1 MRFSKNPTQYDEQV
15 SLLRDRG
22 MVIGDE
28 DLLGRWLKTVGYYR
42 LSAYWLFYELA
53 PEDGKTRSKRFANG
67 TSFEDV
73 IALYTFDR
81 KLRLLL
87 MEALERI
94 EIAIRTSWTYHFAH
108 AHGPHAFMDAA
119 NFNSGWDH
127 ARQIVLLS
135 NRIEKSAEQ
144 FIEHYRGKYDDP
156 YLPPIWAITETF
168 SFTELSKWLS
178 MTGNRTVRAKVAHD
192 LGLPSKEILESSLEA
207 LSLMRN
213 VAAHHGRLWNRR
225 FVKRLPNIKRFR
237 DDLVVHENGDQRQTD
252 NLIYNIMVLLIRL
265 MRHQAADTS
274 FPSRLRQLV
283 GEVDDGK
290 RGAMGFPADW
300 RARPAW
306 QES

>member
-1 MRFSKNPTQYDEQV
+1 T
-15 SLLRDRG
+15 
-22 MVIGDE
+22 
-28 DLLGRWLKTVGYYR
+28 
-42 LSAYWLFYELA
+42 
-53 PEDGKTRSKRFANG
+53 
-67 TSFEDV
+67 
-73 IALYTFDR
+73 
-81 KLRLLL
+81 
-87 MEALERI
+87 
-94 EIAIRTSWTYHFAH
+94 
-108 AHGPHAFMDAA
+108 
-119 NFNSGWDH
+119 SGWDH
-127 ARQIVLLS
+127 ARQVVLLS

-178 MTGNRTVRAKVAHD
+178 MTADRTVRAKVAHD

-237 DDLVVHENGDQRQTD
+237 EDLVVHEDGEQRQTD

-274 FPSRLRQLV
+274 FPTRLHQLV
-283 GEVDDGK
+283 NEVDDQK
-290 RGAMGFPADW
+290 RHAMGFPEDW
-300 RARPAW
+300 RNRPVWRDAG
-306 QES
+306 